1 MTERSSRRPAQSGAR
16 GPDPAF
22 GQRMAASGGVV
33 EIQIIPVAMR
43 PAGYERCE
51 TVEAA
56 VISAP

>member
-1 MTERSSRRPAQSGAR
+1 
-16 GPDPAF
+16 
-22 GQRMAASGGVV
+22 MAASGGIV